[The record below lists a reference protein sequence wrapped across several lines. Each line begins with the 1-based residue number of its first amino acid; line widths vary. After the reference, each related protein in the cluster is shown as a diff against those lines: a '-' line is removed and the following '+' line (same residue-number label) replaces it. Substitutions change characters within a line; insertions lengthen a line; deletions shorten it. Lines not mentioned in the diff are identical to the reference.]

1 MSTTKNKK
9 TNTSSTKRSV
19 KPKTN
24 DKKIIETKK
33 EEEKVFLT
41 DQESNFAIEENLPE
55 LTNKKDNE
63 LQVFSSTN
71 NLPQNNSQF
80 LSISPYGTNLPMNPA
95 EFEKQMQEIALVN
108 QKFKKIIFWSVSGA
122 ATAFIFFGGIAGMV
136 STAKSN
142 KVDPVQNLKQ
152 LIKISIDFANDTLTD
167 VAFEKNRIELELLI
181 RNAENQIQ
189 NNPKNV
195 DAIKNISNEL
205 YEKFKYISNLY
216 INKHPHIKKIN
227 DFIESQRV
235 KNLSESIL
243 VFDEYEDF
251 KGEYKE
257 EIKKLEAVKNSQ
269 NPEINATE
277 YDQALIVF
285 SNFIQD
291 IENRKKNRDLKINA
305 YYELKS
311 LYEIANNWLQNQKNM
326 AHEAFNKI
334 FPTLDKVRKNFI
346 NNPAVNPKKPTDKT
360 EIKDINISLKD
371 LSQAFYS
378 AKKIHYHRL
387 DIEAFIENL
396 QEQVNDFHIEF
407 TTIDDNIFKKE
418 YDKFKIISQG
428 NEEKTI
434 NAYIEN
440 LIIEKNTLTSLN
452 VDLQQKAINLNNTL
466 VELIKKCNLIRIEIN
481 NKAKDIENIKTE
493 IQSWIINPSY
503 YESEDLKI
511 NEIVDLD
518 ILNALGDDSKGLIY
532 KIDSTIFEINRY
544 KLNADQ
550 INEEKEKISKELEE
564 IKQTKIAKSAA
575 LKDIQEKIKNFES
588 TYNNKYLSWDV
599 NNIPTDKSKIKL
611 LIYEKL
617 NENYSN
623 FIQSYSSKLSSP
635 YSLNEVRKIKEKI
648 NTYLN
653 EYRAELEKIDKDLES
668 FKKNTQGI
676 KLVDPSK
683 PTNNPKPILAEN
695 EYNKFIPSQITDY
708 VLEQQLILQ
717 SDYLKNNFLKT
728 EIILCPND
736 INGFLTLKIK
746 LYFEKVIY
754 DNPSQPTLENSRII
768 KFYYDEEEKV
778 IQSMK
783 KFAFSENDRISF
795 TIASSFPESI
805 TSTDILVNHLINYQN
820 KEIKNGDWS
829 IPNSPN
835 IEESKLLN
843 IYFDEKLKNKYVLK
857 SVSKDDKLNNNY
869 LKIIY
874 SIQREVP
881 YDRDEKGNIIYKMID
896 PIEQSEEIDITKLIK
911 ANTENNETKR
921 YYNRLSAI
929 YEQTK
934 TWITKKLDQKKD
946 KTDLIDPLET
956 ILQDAKTNLL
966 DKIDEISNSQ
976 DEAKKQEYIKKC
988 KEKIIAILSKK
999 NETQKAKSEKNIAV
1013 AELEISLQKAKTLYS
1028 SIITAPTAKADESD
1042 SNSLKAK
1049 IDDAEN
1055 KIKPEVQ
1062 VSLEELK
1069 TSLQQLNETF
1079 TTISASFDAKNNE
1092 RKFIDIAI
1100 SEIQSNNL
1108 KNFTDIQLKQEFLDL
1123 SKKLIDEITKSK
1135 NETDDTV
1142 DKIKATA
1149 KKLNDEQ
1156 KKIEDGYNA
1165 SFGKITELRNELN
1178 SLILFKKA
1186 NLDNFKYLKYY
1197 KDEYEKLINKTQ
1209 ETTGEGITKPVK
1221 FEQIKNAL
1229 EHLQTTKTT
1238 LYDKLVLFT
1247 KQRQQLLSFIN
1258 TTIDSWIKGKTL
1270 TRLPD
1275 NNTTEV
1281 EGLIAQDF
1289 NDIADPF
1296 NKFVIEKKN
1305 QLELEPTSGKTIEE
1319 IYTNIKKELED
1330 KFKEYKD
1337 YKIKKFEN
1345 KNKLLDLIKT
1355 KEKFVLDWLT
1365 GITIVDVNHI
1375 KKIFNDEIKIA
1386 TDLHKQ
1392 VTSTNDTF
1400 EQAIK
1405 NLTDK
1410 TNIALNESTYELKSK
1425 WDLIIQKINEIVKKI
1440 EDEVKNFENVDNENW
1455 NADPKAISIVN
1466 DSELKED
1473 TSFRA
1478 AIKNLEYTN
1487 TNNSPWSI
1495 VQNKYYALTNSYNLI
1510 KNKKLHKISQR
1521 QKFINVLKRAIYQR
1535 NQNIIDNIYPE
1546 PNSAFTKHTNK
1557 LPAIMSSF
1565 DYYKKLDLIDS
1576 DSDPFHSTK
1585 NEKVETYR
1593 KIIDKVYKHFD
1604 YDNNNSYETAIA
1616 ELEQWI
1622 SEAIHYKDVKMKN
1635 AISKYNELKNKV
1647 IALQNSANQN
1657 NITSDLKNQCSNY
1670 VQEMEQK
1677 YNNAIALNSFTKVEN
1692 IVSQYTPLYNS
1703 SNNEY
1708 NKRIELR
1715 NKLQSD
1721 ISNSRSYLN
1730 IYSEHPN
1737 LNNFKVTLTNKIDI
1751 MTKVAQGI
1759 NGPIASATLDNYI
1772 KSFNNDVQSVYNNY
1786 KNEYKSKY
1794 DYVLGY
1800 KAKINSFLSG
1810 ISFPR
1815 DNEILPPN
1823 YYQTMNWTNNVSSY
1837 VDALTKGI
1845 KYNTII
1851 NAMNWIDSY
1860 YGRFHS
1866 NATNRNNLLSE
1877 IRKLV
1882 SDATASLGR
1891 SFNYT
1896 YPCCRCYYTGNLW
1909 AIHGQ
1914 GSAHNVHT
1922 KTNLESKINEI
1933 NGKIASGASS
1943 ISASSLNALK
1953 AELTNAHN
1961 VWISNSGGS
1970 EWCRSVW
1977 VSRGWGKYCCEGHN
1991 KRM

>member
-1 MSTTKNKK
+1 MSVTKNKK
-9 TNTSSTKRSV
+9 TNTSSSKKNV
-19 KPKTN
+19 KPKSN
-24 DKKIIETKK
+24 DKKIETKK
-33 EEEKVFLT
+33 IEENVFLK
-41 DQESNFAIEENLPE
+41 DRESSFVIKENLPE
-55 LTNKKDNE
+55 LTNKKENE
-63 LQVFSSTN
+63 IQVFSNQN
-71 NLPQNNSQF
+71 NLPQNSSQF
-80 LSISPYGTNLPMNPA
+80 LSISPYGTNLPMNPL

-108 QKFKKIIFWSVSGA
+108 EKFKKIIFWSVSGA

-142 KVDPVQNLKQ
+142 QVDPIKNLKL
-152 LIKISIDFANDTLTD
+152 LIRVSTDFANDTLTD
-167 VAFEKNRIELELLI
+167 AAFEKNKIELELLI
-181 RNAENQIQ
+181 RKAESQIE
-189 NNPKNV
+189 NNSKNV
-195 DAIKNISNEL
+195 ETTKNISNEL
-205 YEKFKYISNLY
+205 YEKFKYVSNLY
-216 INKHPHIKKIN
+216 IKKHPHIKKIN

-235 KNLSESIL
+235 KELTESIF

-251 KGEYKE
+251 KEEYKE

-269 NPEINATE
+269 NPEINAAE
-277 YDQALIVF
+277 YDQALIMF
-285 SNFIQD
+285 SKFIQD
-291 IENRKKNRDLKINA
+291 IENRKKNRDLKISA
-305 YYELKS
+305 YNELKS
-311 LYEIANNWLQNQKNM
+311 LYEVANNWLQNQKNM

-334 FPTLDKVRKNFI
+334 FPSLDKVKKNFI
-346 NNPAVNPKKPTDKT
+346 NNPIVNPKKPTDKT
-360 EIKDINISLKD
+360 EIKDINIALKE
-371 LSQAFYS
+371 LSESFFS
-378 AKKIHYHRL
+378 AKNIHYYRL
-387 DIEAFIENL
+387 DIETFIENL
-396 QEQVNDFHIEF
+396 QEQVNEFHAEF
-407 TTIDDNIFKKE
+407 ATIDDNVFKKE
-418 YDKFKIISQG
+418 YDQFKIISQG
-428 NEEKTI
+428 SEEKTI

-466 VELIKKCNLIRIEIN
+466 VQLVKKCNLIKIEIN
-481 NKAKDIENIKTE
+481 NKAKDIENIKKE
-493 IQSWIINPSY
+493 IESWIINPSY
-503 YESEDLKI
+503 YESDDLKI
-511 NEIVDLD
+511 NEIVDTD
-518 ILNALGDDSKGLIY
+518 ILNALGDDSKGLIH

-550 INEEKEKISKELEE
+550 INEEKEKINKELEE

-588 TYNNKYLSWDV
+588 TYKNKYLSWDV

-635 YSLNEVRKIKEKI
+635 YSLDEVRKIKEKI

-668 FKKNTQGI
+668 FKKNTQDI

-683 PTNNPKPILAEN
+683 PTSNPKPILAEN

-708 VLEQQLILQ
+708 VLEQKLILQ

-754 DNPSQPTLENSRII
+754 DNPSDPELENSRIV
-768 KFYYDEEEKV
+768 KFYYDEDEKV

-829 IPNSPN
+829 ILNNPNV
-835 IEESKLLN
+835 EESKLLN

-857 SVSKDDKLNNNY
+857 SVSKNDKLSNNY

-911 ANTENNETKR
+911 ANTENNETKK

-999 NETQKAKSEKNIAV
+999 NETQKAKSEKNIV
-1013 AELEISLQKAKTLYS
+1013 IAELGVSLQKAKTLYS
-1028 SIITAPTAKADESD
+1028 SIITAPTAKADQTD
-1042 SNSLKAK
+1042 SNLLKSK

-1062 VSLEELK
+1062 VSLKELK

-1108 KNFTDIQLKQEFLDL
+1108 KNFTDIQLKQEFLEL
-1123 SKKLIDEITKSK
+1123 SKKLIDEVTKSK
-1135 NETDDTV
+1135 NETDDNV
-1142 DKIKATA
+1142 DKIKTTA

-1156 KKIEDGYNA
+1156 KKIEEAYNT
-1165 SFGKITELRNELN
+1165 SFLKITELRNELN
-1178 SLILFKKA
+1178 SLILFKKT

-1197 KDEYEKLINKTQ
+1197 KDEYENLINKTN
-1209 ETTGEGITKPVK
+1209 ETTGEGVVKPVK
-1221 FEQIKNAL
+1221 LEQINNAL
-1229 EHLQTTKTT
+1229 EHLQKTKKS

-1305 QLELEPTSGKTIEE
+1305 QLELEPSNGKTIEE
-1319 IYTNIKKELED
+1319 IYAGIKKELED

-1345 KNKLLDLIKT
+1345 KNKLLDLIKN
-1355 KEKFVLDWLT
+1355 KEKFVLYWLT

-1392 VTSTNDTF
+1392 VTSTNQTF
-1400 EQAIK
+1400 EDAIK

-1410 TNIALNESTYELKSK
+1410 TNVALNETTYELKSK

-1440 EDEVKNFENVDNENW
+1440 DDEVKIFENQDAEDW
-1455 NADPKAISIVN
+1455 NSNPKVISIAN

-1473 TSFRA
+1473 NGFRSS
-1478 AIKNLEYTN
+1478 IKNLEYTN
-1487 TNNSPWSI
+1487 TNNSSWLI
-1495 VQNKYYALTNSYNLI
+1495 IQKKYYALVNSYNLI

-1521 QKFINVLKRAIYQR
+1521 QKFINVLKKAIYQR
-1535 NQNIIDNIYPE
+1535 NQNEIDKIYPE

-1557 LPAIMSSF
+1557 LPAIMSSYS
-1565 DYYKKLDLIDS
+1565 YYKKLDLIDS

-1622 SEAIHYKDVKMKN
+1622 SEAIHYKNIKMKN
-1635 AISKYNELKNKV
+1635 TITKYNELKNK
-1647 IALQNSANQN
+1647 IWGLYNSANQSSLTN
-1657 NITSDLKNQCSNY
+1657 DIKNQCNNF

-1677 YNNAIALNSFTKVEN
+1677 YQNAIALNSFTKVEN
-1692 IVSQYTPLYNS
+1692 IISQYTPLYNS
-1703 SNNEY
+1703 SQNEY
-1708 NKRIELR
+1708 NKRIKLK
-1715 NKLQSD
+1715 NKLQND
-1721 ISNSRSYLN
+1721 ISNSRSYLRV
-1730 IYSEHPN
+1730 YSEHAN
-1737 LNNFKVTLTNKIDI
+1737 LNNFKVTLSNKIDI
-1751 MTKVAQGI
+1751 MSKIAQGI

-1772 KSFNNDVQSVYNNY
+1772 KSFNNDVQSIYNNY

-1794 DYVLGY
+1794 DYVLVY
-1800 KAKINSFLSG
+1800 KRKIDSFLSG

-1815 DNEILPPN
+1815 DDEILPPN
-1823 YYQTMNWTNNVSSY
+1823 YHQTVNWTNDVSSY
-1837 VDALTKGI
+1837 ADALTKGI
-1845 KYNTII
+1845 KYITII
-1851 NAMNWIDSY
+1851 NTMNWMNSY
-1860 YGRFHS
+1860 YGVFHS
-1866 NATNRNNLLSE
+1866 NALNRKNLLSE

-1922 KTNLESKINEI
+1922 KTNLRNEINKI

-1943 ISASSLNALK
+1943 ISTSSLNALK
-1953 AELTNAHN
+1953 AELTNDYNA
-1961 VWISNSGGS
+1961 WISNSGGS
-1970 EWCRSVW
+1970 EWCHSVW
-1977 VSRGWGKYCCEGHN
+1977 VSRGLGKYCCGGHN